1 MLCVRRAVDN
11 ASILNIYCYPVK
23 SMMGEA
29 LSEADIGEAG
39 ITGDRGWAVRDE
51 KLGGIRGGKK
61 IPQLMTLTA
70 QSGSTAPLITAPDG
84 ESASASSEGIN
95 GWLSDKLNHPVT
107 LWPLLPADQLG
118 HYRRGAPDTEDFEQE
133 LRAVFGRL
141 PEEPLPDLT
150 GFEEL
155 LEFESPPGTYFD
167 AFPISIMSQQSLATM
182 NQLDGESKFD
192 VRRFRPNLLV
202 DIPDTDHPF
211 PEQAWVGRMLSI
223 GSVKLKID
231 MACPRCSMTTHG
243 FDDLP
248 RDTEIM
254 RKLVANSEGNLGI
267 YASVV
272 TPGAVKPG
280 DRIDISHTLTKR
292 ETNTKQLQD
301 WRHSYQHTRSLLE
314 TGMDR
319 GGS

>member
-1 MLCVRRAVDN
+1 MTN
-11 ASILNIYCYPVK
+11 ASILNIYRYPVK
-23 SMMGEA
+23 SMMGET

-39 ITGDRGWAVRDE
+39 IPGDRGWAVRDE
-51 KLGGIRGGKK
+51 KRGGIRGGKK

-70 QSGSTAPLITAPDG
+70 QSGPTAPLITAPDG
-84 ESASASSEGIN
+84 DSASASTEGIN
-95 GWLSDKLNHPVT
+95 EWLSEKLNHPVT
-107 LWPLLPADQLG
+107 LWPLLPADQLD

-182 NQLDGESKFD
+182 NQLEGESRFD

-202 DIPDTDHPF
+202 DIPDTNHPF
-211 PEQAWVGRMLSI
+211 PEQAWVGKTVSL
-223 GSVKLKID
+223 GSVQLKID
-231 MACPRCSMTTHG
+231 MTCPRCSMTTHG

-254 RKLVANSEGNLGI
+254 RKLVNHSDGNLGI
-267 YASVV
+267 YASVQS
-272 TPGAVKPG
+272 PGK
-280 DRIDISHTLTKR
+280 IS
-292 ETNTKQLQD
+292 
-301 WRHSYQHTRSLLE
+301 LE
-314 TGMDR
+314 DHIEI
-319 GGS
+319 SES

>member
-1 MLCVRRAVDN
+1 MGN
-11 ASILNIYCYPVK
+11 ASVTNIYRYPVK

-29 LSEADIGEAG
+29 LSAADIGQAG
-39 ITGDRGWAVRDE
+39 IAGDRGWAVRDE
-51 KLGGIRGGKK
+51 KRGGIRGGKK

-70 QSGSTAPLITAPDG
+70 TSGPAAPLITAPDG
-84 ESASASSEGIN
+84 DSASASSGGIN
-95 GWLSDKLNHPVT
+95 EWLTDKLNRPVT
-107 LWPLLPADQLG
+107 LWPLLPADQLD

-133 LRAVFGRL
+133 LRAVFGRT
-141 PEEPLPDLT
+141 PDEPLPDLT

-182 NQLDGESKFD
+182 NQLEGESQFD

-202 DIPDTDHPF
+202 DFAETDHSF
-211 PEQAWVGRMLSI
+211 PEQAWVGETLSI
-223 GSVKLKID
+223 GSVRLKVETT
-231 MACPRCSMTTHG
+231 CPRCSMTTHG

-248 RDTEIM
+248 QDAQIM

-272 TPGAVKPG
+272 QLGKVTAG
-280 DRIDISHTLTKR
+280 DSV
-292 ETNTKQLQD
+292 
-301 WRHSYQHTRSLLE
+301 SVV
-314 TGMDR
+314 
-319 GGS
+319 